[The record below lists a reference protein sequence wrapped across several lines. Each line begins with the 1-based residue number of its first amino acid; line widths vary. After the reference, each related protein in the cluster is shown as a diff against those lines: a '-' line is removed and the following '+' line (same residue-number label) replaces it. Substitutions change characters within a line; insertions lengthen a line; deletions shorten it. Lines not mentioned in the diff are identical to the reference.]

1 MTSPESSASAGAPVA
16 PATKRAFASAFSRK
30 VAPTS
35 GGKASIPRSRAETTV
50 MARSTRR
57 ALNSSIFPVLC
68 DAITT
73 VVAMAGLLYV
83 HYSMPRG
90 PTMGKES
97 DTLRSEQAK
106 GRGGLD
112 NRRIAAALH
121 EFAELLELAGED
133 RFRVGAYR
141 RASETVRHEQRPV
154 AELTTLHGLQTIP
167 GVGPAI
173 AADIQELLTTG
184 SLARL
189 EQLRREFPPMLIALM
204 HVPGIGPK
212 TAAVLHHR
220 FNLPDL
226 AAYERAVVAGALR
239 DVKGIGARR
248 EADILSGL
256 RARVQ
261 TEGRLLLGTGVRVA
275 TQLTADFA
283 ARLPDV
289 TLTPIGSLRRWAP
302 TLGDVD
308 LLAATDAPEETLDV
322 FSTLPDVLA
331 VIARDVDRVRVR
343 LIDGVEAECITQPLA
358 RAGGALLW
366 LTGNKAVSTE
376 GGFRDALAAYADAR
390 GFTLDGTGLRRGD
403 RYVEGDE
410 RAAFAALDLPFI
422 PPELR
427 EGAEAFEAIRADGVP
442 RLIEIADIRG
452 DLHLHT
458 VWSDGT
464 GTVAEMAAAAHACGY
479 AYLGISDHSRSLS
492 IANGLD
498 AERLRQQ
505 AEEIAGAQSAIRIL
519 RASEIEVRSDASV
532 DFDAETLSRLDY
544 AIASVH
550 SGQRGDR
557 AVVTGRTLAAIANPY
572 IDIIAH
578 PTGRILLHREQMDLD
593 IDAVIN
599 AAIAHTT
606 ALEINAD
613 YHRLDLDP
621 TYARQ
626 AAQAGAILTIN
637 SDAHSPNGLSNML
650 FGVMMARRAWLTPEQ
665 VLNCWPAEEILA
677 RRARRLA
684 SL

>member
-1 MTSPESSASAGAPVA
+1 M
-16 PATKRAFASAFSRK
+16 
-30 VAPTS
+30 
-35 GGKASIPRSRAETTV
+35 
-50 MARSTRR
+50 
-57 ALNSSIFPVLC
+57 
-68 DAITT
+68 
-73 VVAMAGLLYV
+73 
-83 HYSMPRG
+83 
-90 PTMGKES
+90 
-97 DTLRSEQAK
+97 
-106 GRGGLD
+106 D

-121 EFAELLELAGED
+121 ELAELLELAGED

-173 AADIQELLTTG
+173 AADIQELLATG

-189 EQLRREFPPMLIALM
+189 EQLRQEFPPMLIALM

-226 AAYERAVVAGALR
+226 AAYERAVVAGELR

-275 TQLTADFA
+275 SQLIADVA

-289 TLTPIGSLRRWAP
+289 TLTPVGSLRRWAP

-308 LLAATDAPEETLDV
+308 LLAATDAPEEALDV
-322 FSTLPDVLA
+322 FSTLPDVLT

-343 LIDGVEAECITQPLA
+343 LFDGVEATCITRPVA

-366 LTGNKAVSTE
+366 LTGDKTVGTHR
-376 GGFRDALAAYADAR
+376 GFRDALAAHADAR
-390 GFTLDGTGLRRGD
+390 GFTLDDTGLRHGD

-410 RAAFAALDLPFI
+410 RAAFEALDLPFI

-427 EGAEAFEAIRADGVP
+427 EGTAFEAIRADGVP

-452 DLHLHT
+452 DLHMHT

-464 GTVAEMAAAAHACGY
+464 GTVAQMAAAAHARGY
-479 AYLGISDHSRSLS
+479 AYLGISDHSRSLP

-505 AEEIAGAQSAIRIL
+505 AEEIAGVQSAIRVL

-532 DFDAETLSRLDY
+532 DFDTETLSRLDY

-557 AVVTGRTLAAIANPY
+557 AIVTGRTLAAIANPY

-578 PTGRILLHREQMDLD
+578 PTGRILLHREQMSLD

-626 AAQAGAILTIN
+626 AAQAGVILTIN
-637 SDAHSPNGLSNML
+637 SDAHSPDGLDNMI
-650 FGVMMARRAWLTPEQ
+650 FGSMMARRAWLTPEQ

-684 SL
+684 PR